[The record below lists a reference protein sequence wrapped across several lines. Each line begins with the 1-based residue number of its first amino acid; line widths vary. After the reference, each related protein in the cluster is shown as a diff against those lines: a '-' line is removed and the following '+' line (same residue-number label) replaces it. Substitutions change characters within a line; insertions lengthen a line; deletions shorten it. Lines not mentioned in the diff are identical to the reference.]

1 MGRNTGYKSNHYDF
15 TFSRVRDNLFKVF
28 GTKSYF
34 AMLSPSLRYNP
45 FNGIEWSFQMKDLGF
60 NEYGEVSSKYA
71 DNDEESK
78 FKPSTEMTNVSG
90 SAVMAED
97 DDPEGEEEAE
107 GEEAAEE
114 GEGEERRLFLRKAS
128 SLGGRDAARR
138 SVSVK
143 ACSVWPRRARCKSPG
158 ASLSA
163 TRDFT
168 ASAASDAC

>member
-1 MGRNTGYKSNHYDF
+1 MLISIISIWKHHIYAQNLALMNFLVCFDGLLSFCLFFYNIWCWFLAGSGLTTVEFMGRNTGYKSNHYDF
-15 TFSRVRDNLFKVF
+15 TFSRIRDNLFKVF

-78 FKPSTEMTNVSG
+78 MKPSTEMTNISG

-107 GEEAAEE
+107 NTEIAI
-114 GEGEERRLFLRKAS
+114 
-128 SLGGRDAARR
+128 
-138 SVSVK
+138 
-143 ACSVWPRRARCKSPG
+143 
-158 ASLSA
+158 
-163 TRDFT
+163 
-168 ASAASDAC
+168 